1 MKSTLNFPATY
12 CVVSC
17 KEAVSEGER
26 NVNILFMGPP
36 GAGKGTQAE
45 VIVNEFGIPHISTG
59 DAFRLAIKQG
69 TPIGIKAK
77 EYMDQ
82 GLLVPDDVT
91 IGIVEERLQQ
101 SDCEKGF
108 LLDGFPR
115 TLSQAEALDD
125 ILSRLHTQL
134 DHVINL
140 KVDRDKLMARLT
152 GRRICKNCGATYHV
166 IFNPPKQEG
175 VCDKCGG
182 ELYQRSDDNEESVG
196 TRLDEY
202 INKTAPLLAFY
213 ENKGLL
219 RQIDG
224 DQEIDTV
231 SSEIV
236 SVLRG

>member
-1 MKSTLNFPATY
+1 
-12 CVVSC
+12 
-17 KEAVSEGER
+17 
-26 NVNILFMGPP
+26 VNILFMGPP
-36 GAGKGTQAE
+36 GAGKGTQAD
-45 VIVNEFGIPHISTG
+45 VIVKEFGIPHISTG

-69 TPIGIKAK
+69 TPIGLKAK

-101 SDCEKGF
+101 PDCKEGF

-115 TLSQAEALDD
+115 TLSQAEALDG
-125 ILSRLHTQL
+125 ILERLNSGL

-140 KVDRDKLMARLT
+140 KVDRNKLLARLT

-166 IFNPPKQEG
+166 VFNPPKQEG
-175 VCDKCGG
+175 ICDKCGG

-202 INKTAPLLAFY
+202 INKTAPLLTFY
-213 ENKGLL
+213 ENKDLL

-224 DQEIDTV
+224 EQEIEQV
-231 SSEIV
+231 SQEIV
-236 SVLRG
+236 SLLRG

>member
-1 MKSTLNFPATY
+1 M
-12 CVVSC
+12 
-17 KEAVSEGER
+17 
-26 NVNILFMGPP
+26 NILFMGPP

-45 VIVNEFGIPHISTG
+45 AIVNEFGIPHISTG

-82 GLLVPDDVT
+82 GKLVPDDVT

-101 SDCEKGF
+101 PDCEKGF

-115 TLSQAEALDD
+115 TISQAEALDG
-125 ILSRLHTQL
+125 ILERLNTKL

-152 GRRICKNCGATYHV
+152 GRRLCKNCGSTYHV
-166 IFNPPKQEG
+166 VFNPPKQEG
-175 VCDKCGG
+175 ICDKCGG

-202 INKTAPLLAFY
+202 INKTAPLLTFY

-224 DQEIDTV
+224 EQEIHAV
-231 SSEIV
+231 SQEIV
-236 SVLRG
+236 SLLRG

>member
-1 MKSTLNFPATY
+1 M
-12 CVVSC
+12 
-17 KEAVSEGER
+17 
-26 NVNILFMGPP
+26 NILFMGPP

-45 VIVNEFGIPHISTG
+45 AIVNEFGIPHVSTG

-69 TPIGIKAK
+69 TPVGLKAK
-77 EYMDQ
+77 EYIDQ

-91 IGIVEERLQQ
+91 VGIVRERLQQ

-115 TLSQAEALDD
+115 TLSQAEALE
-125 ILSRLHTQL
+125 QL
-134 DHVINL
+134 LGELNRKLTNVINL
-140 KVDRDKLMARLT
+140 KVDRNKLLARLT
-152 GRRICKNCGATYHV
+152 GRRICKSCGSTYHV

-202 INKTAPLLAFY
+202 INKTAPLLQFY
-213 ENKGLL
+213 NEKGLL
-219 RQIDG
+219 REIDG
-224 DQEIDTV
+224 EQEIDTV
-231 SSEIV
+231 TKEIV
-236 SVLRG
+236 SLLRG

>member
-1 MKSTLNFPATY
+1 M
-12 CVVSC
+12 
-17 KEAVSEGER
+17 
-26 NVNILFMGPP
+26 NILFMGPP

-45 VIVNEFGIPHISTG
+45 AIVNQFGIPHISTG

-69 TPIGIKAK
+69 TPVGLKAK

-91 IGIVEERLQQ
+91 VGIVRERLQQ

-115 TLSQAEALDD
+115 TLSQAESLEELLGD
-125 ILSRLHTQL
+125 LGKQL

-140 KVDRDKLMARLT
+140 KVDRNKLLARLT
-152 GRRICKNCGATYHV
+152 GRRLCKACGATYHV
-166 IFNPPKQEG
+166 IFNPPVQEG

-202 INKTAPLLAFY
+202 INKTAPLLKFY
-213 ENKGLL
+213 EDKGLL
-219 RQIDG
+219 RQVDG
-224 DQEIDTV
+224 EQEIGAV
-231 SSEIV
+231 SEEIV
-236 SVLRG
+236 SILRG

>member
-1 MKSTLNFPATY
+1 M
-12 CVVSC
+12 
-17 KEAVSEGER
+17 
-26 NVNILFMGPP
+26 NILFMGPP

-45 VIVNEFGIPHISTG
+45 HIVNEFGIPHISTG

-69 TPIGIKAK
+69 TPVGVKAK
-77 EYMDQ
+77 EYIDQ

-115 TLSQAEALDD
+115 TLSQAEALDE
-125 ILSRLHTQL
+125 ILARLNTGL

-140 KVDRDKLMARLT
+140 KVDRDKLLARLT
-152 GRRICKNCGATYHV
+152 GRRICKSCGSTYHV

-175 VCDKCGG
+175 ICDKCGG

-196 TRLDEY
+196 IRLDEY
-202 INKTAPLLAFY
+202 INKTAPLLTFY

-224 DQEIDTV
+224 DQEIDAV
-231 SSEIV
+231 SAQIASL
-236 SVLRG
+236 LRG

>member
-1 MKSTLNFPATY
+1 M
-12 CVVSC
+12 
-17 KEAVSEGER
+17 
-26 NVNILFMGPP
+26 NILFMGPP

-45 VIVNEFGIPHISTG
+45 NIVNEFGIPHISTG

-77 EYMDQ
+77 EFMDQ

-115 TLSQAEALDD
+115 TLSQAEALDE
-125 ILSRLHTQL
+125 ILARLNTGL

-140 KVDRDKLMARLT
+140 KVDREKLLARLT
-152 GRRICKNCGATYHV
+152 GRRICKNCGSTYHV

-175 VCDKCGG
+175 ICDKCGG

-196 TRLDEY
+196 IRLDEY
-202 INKTAPLLAFY
+202 INKTAPLLTFY

-224 DQEIDTV
+224 DQEIDAV
-231 SSEIV
+231 SSQIA
-236 SVLRG
+236 SILRG

>member
-1 MKSTLNFPATY
+1 M
-12 CVVSC
+12 
-17 KEAVSEGER
+17 
-26 NVNILFMGPP
+26 NILFMGPP
-36 GAGKGTQAE
+36 GAGKGTQAD
-45 VIVNEFGIPHISTG
+45 VIVKEFGIPHISTG

-69 TPIGIKAK
+69 TPIGLKAK

-101 SDCEKGF
+101 PDCREGF

-115 TLSQAEALDD
+115 TLSQAEALGG
-125 ILSRLHTQL
+125 ILDRLNSGL

-140 KVDRDKLMARLT
+140 KVDRDKLLARLT

-166 IFNPPKQEG
+166 VFNPPKQEG
-175 VCDKCGG
+175 ICDKCGG

-202 INKTAPLLAFY
+202 INKTAPLLTFY

-219 RQIDG
+219 RQMNGEQDID
-224 DQEIDTV
+224 QV
-231 SSEIV
+231 SQEIV
-236 SVLRG
+236 SLLRG